1 MAPRLDFTSEA
12 FFRDPPRA
20 IAALRAQGAVVATR
34 FPLVGDVW
42 ITTTHD
48 ATAQVLKDS
57 ATFTLRKEDGAVAG
71 VRWWMPKLVTTIA
84 NNMLTMDEPDHTRL
98 RGIVDEAFRRRAI
111 VAMEPRIRAIAD
123 DLSARVFASGSPADL
138 VERYARILPLSVI
151 SELLGLPMA
160 DRPKFIAWANAMSSL
175 TNVASFVRLLFALRR
190 MRHYLEEQLQ
200 LARKQGGEGLIAE
213 LVQVEREGGEITPD
227 EMVAMVLLLLAA
239 GSETTTHLISGS
251 VYELLRNPGLRDWL
265 QEDWSRISLAVEE
278 LLRFVS
284 PVQFSKPRY
293 VRRDVDLEGVRLTKG
308 DRVMVML
315 AAANMDPAVHDQPER
330 LDLERKPNR
339 HMSFGTGIHFC
350 LGHQLARI
358 EATCALQA
366 LFTRWPRLGLA
377 VEASEI
383 HWRRRPGIRMIA
395 KLPVVAGDGQPVDFR
410 DAATSRSQ
418 PNTDRPS
425 SSGDAA
431 RSAAMND
438 STDGP
443 RAVRSSRRA

>member
-1 MAPRLDFTSEA
+1 MTPRLDFTSEA
-12 FFRDPPRA
+12 FFRDPPKA
-20 IAALRAQGAVVATR
+20 IAALRAQGPVVATR

-57 ATFTLRKEDGAVAG
+57 ATFTLRKEGGGVAG

-123 DLSARVFASGSPADL
+123 DLASKLFENGSPADL
-138 VERYARILPLSVI
+138 VTHYARVLPLSVI

-160 DRPKFIAWANAMSSL
+160 DRPRFIAWANAMSSL
-175 TNVASFVRLLFALRR
+175 TNMVSFVRLLFAFRK
-190 MRHYLEEQLQ
+190 MRDYLAQQLQ

-213 LVQVEREGGEITPD
+213 LVQVEREGGHITPD
-227 EMVAMVLLLLAA
+227 EMVAMVFLLLAA

-251 VYELLRNPGLRDWL
+251 VFELLKNPGLRDWL
-265 QEDWSRISLAVEE
+265 EADWSRASLAVEE
-278 LLRFVS
+278 FLRFVS

-293 VRRDVDLEGVRLTKG
+293 VRRDVEVDGVRLKKG

-315 AAANMDPAVHDQPER
+315 AAANVDPAVHDQPER
-330 LDLERKPNR
+330 MDLERKPNR

-358 EATCALQA
+358 EASCALQA
-366 LFTRWPRLGLA
+366 LFTRWPQLALA
-377 VEASEI
+377 VDASQI
-383 HWRRRPGIRMIA
+383 HWRKRPGIRMIA
-395 KLPVVAGDGQPVDFR
+395 KLPVIASDGQPVDFF
-410 DAATSRSQ
+410 DATRSRSQ
-418 PNTDRPS
+418 PNTERPS
-425 SSGDAA
+425 
-431 RSAAMND
+431 RSAEA
-438 STDGP
+438 S
-443 RAVRSSRRA
+443 RSPAI